1 MHVMNLGVNVQKLNQ
16 DERGECNCHNIDIR
30 VVEEDNCE

>member
-1 MHVMNLGVNVQKLNQ
+1 MHVMDLGVNVQKLNQ
-16 DERGECNCHNIDIR
+16 DERGESNCHNIDIR